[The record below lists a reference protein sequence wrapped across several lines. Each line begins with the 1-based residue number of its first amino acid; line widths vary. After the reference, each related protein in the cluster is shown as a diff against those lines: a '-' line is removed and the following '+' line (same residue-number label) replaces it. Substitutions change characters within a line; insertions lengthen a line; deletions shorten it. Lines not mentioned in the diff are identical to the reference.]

1 MLETPEVDSRLLA
14 VQLRTPRELQPVRD
28 AAVYIVQPALS
39 PLTGSGIASHGL
51 LAAELRSHLSVLRAN
66 PSALMIVA
74 PTLLPEANSGEIK
87 MEVQARLQDF
97 AHLLL
102 SNESAWEV
110 TELMKLIDG
119 VCNEHGKLVVTNR
132 LRSASGATIAL
143 AVQHQSFT

>member
-1 MLETPEVDSRLLA
+1 MSHPLPVIVQTYASPSPDMLETPEVDSRLLA

-119 VCNEHGKLVVTNR
+119 VCNEH
-132 LRSASGATIAL
+132 
-143 AVQHQSFT
+143 